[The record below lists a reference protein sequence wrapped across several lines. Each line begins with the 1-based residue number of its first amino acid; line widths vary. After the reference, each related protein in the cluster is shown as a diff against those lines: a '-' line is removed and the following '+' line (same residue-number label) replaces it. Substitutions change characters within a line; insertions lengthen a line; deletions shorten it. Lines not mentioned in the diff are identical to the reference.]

1 MSPTLRFVLRVQVP
15 EQLDAE
21 TAAEIAGSAEP
32 HDRTIADKVERWLG
46 GALERTAD
54 ELNDHLPD
62 GWYTRVDGRLQPR
75 DCERD
80 ELERLADQLP

>member
-1 MSPTLRFVLRVQVP
+1 MSATIRFVLRVELP
-15 EQLDAE
+15 GELDSE

-54 ELNDHLPD
+54 ELNDHLPE
-62 GWYTRVDGRLQPR
+62 GWYARVDGRLPIR
-75 DCERD
+75 DGD
-80 ELERLADQLP
+80 QVDLALIARQLP